1 MSLFK
6 KADSTPAYL
15 KAAFI
20 GFQGSGK
27 TTTASMLAV
36 GLHQRLK
43 ERGIYDGPVFFGDTE
58 TGAAWQKPRFD
69 EAGIELQIAPLRA
82 HKHLVPMIKEVSE
95 VNGILIL
102 DSITH
107 FWRDLQTSYKAKKK
121 ISGDLQ
127 FRDWGALKDAWSKF
141 TDEILNAPCHIL
153 MCGRA
158 GYEYDFS
165 VDDRGKKQ
173 LEKTGI
179 KMKAEGET
187 GHEPALYCLM
197 DLQQTLD
204 RNEDPQFT
212 NIMTVMKDR
221 TFSSELQGKTFKN
234 PTFETFEPHLAAL
247 NLGGEHTPVST
258 EDSQSEIEDTEY
270 RSQRRQKL
278 IEEINEQLL
287 VLCPTQSARDKR
299 KKSDIRQ
306 AVFGNRGPS
315 VVADASLDTLE
326 AGLMTLIDYEKNDE
340 SVPVTTP
347 KIEDVPF

>member
-1 MSLFK
+1 MSLFSD
-6 KADSTPAYL
+6 AESSPAYL

-27 TTTASMLAV
+27 TTTACILAV

-43 ERGIYDGPVFFGDTE
+43 AAGVYSGPVFFGDTE

-69 EAGIELQIAPLRA
+69 EAGIKLKLAPLRSF
-82 HKHLVPMIKEVSE
+82 KDLVPMIEEVSQ

-107 FWRDLQTSYKAKKK
+107 FWRDLQSSYMKKK
-121 ISGDLQ
+121 KATYLQ
-127 FRDWGALKDAWSKF
+127 FQDWAVLKEKWSTF
-141 TDEILNAPCHIL
+141 TDQILNAPCHII

-158 GYEYDFS
+158 GYEYDWTENE
-165 VDDRGKKQ
+165 RGKKE

-197 DLQQTLD
+197 DLQQKLNSD
-204 RNEDPQFT
+204 GDPSFT

-221 TFSSELQGKTFKN
+221 AHGSVLQGETFHS
-234 PTFETFEPHLAAL
+234 PTFETFEPHLEAL
-247 NLGGEHTPVST
+247 NLGGKHTPVDT
-258 EDSQSEIEDTEY
+258 EDSQEIIEATEY
-270 RSQRRQKL
+270 KSKRREKL
-278 IEEINEQLL
+278 IEEINEQFL

-299 KKSDIRQ
+299 KKADIRE
-306 AVFGNRGPS
+306 AVFGARGPS
-315 VVADASLDTLE
+315 VVTDATLDQLE
-326 AGLMTLIDYEKNDE
+326 AALMTLIGYEKNDDTE
-340 SVPVTTP
+340 PVTAV
-347 KIEDVPF
+347 KASDVPF